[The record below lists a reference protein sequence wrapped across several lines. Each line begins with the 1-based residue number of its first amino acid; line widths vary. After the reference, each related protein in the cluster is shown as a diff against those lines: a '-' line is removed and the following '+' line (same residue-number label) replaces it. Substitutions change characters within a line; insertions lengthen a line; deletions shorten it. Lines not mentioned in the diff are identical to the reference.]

1 MSILSGNDINM
12 ANLRAAG
19 FQDFRWGAP
28 HSWNDNKVAYER
40 EFYDEDGQSWTA
52 TYFPENFDGYVSPL
66 HATQVPMAGKILI
79 DDMCHNNKY
88 IIAVDCI
95 SDIEVAI
102 QQCLAGK
109 FNPIT
114 YQKHV
119 STLRTGRI

>member
-1 MSILSGNDINM
+1 MGTLSGNDINM

-28 HSWNDNKVAYER
+28 HSWNDNKIAYEKD
-40 EFYDEDGQSWTA
+40 FYDEDDHPWNVM
-52 TYFPENFDGYVSPL
+52 YFPENFDGYVTPL
-66 HATQVPMAGKILI
+66 HATQVPMAGKILV
-79 DDMCHNNKY
+79 DNMCHNEKY
-88 IIAVDCI
+88 VVVVDCI
-95 SDIEVAI
+95 FDIEVAI

-114 YQKHV
+114 HRNHV